1 MKVLVTGGAGYI
13 GSHMVDMLIRGGYEV
28 VIYDSL
34 VTGHRSAI
42 HPKATF
48 VQGDLLDQ
56 PKVQQLFQD
65 HQFDGIFHFASYI
78 VVPESMVK
86 PFKYLR
92 DNYLAAANLLEA
104 ATEHGV
110 KRFILSSTAALFDA
124 PEIIPIKETE
134 RVIPGSPYGE
144 SKAMIERLLYWMD
157 HIYGLKYCCLRYF
170 NAAGAH
176 PDGHIGEDHQPES
189 HLIPIVLQVALGQ
202 RESVTI
208 FGEDYPTPDGTAV
221 RDYIHIY
228 DLATAHI
235 LVTIFGEDYP
245 TPDGT
250 AVRDYIHIYDLATAH
265 ILAFEALADGRSRY
279 YNLGNGRGYSVKE
292 VIETAREVTG
302 HAIPVT
308 MGARRAGDLAVLV
321 ADSTTI
327 QEELGWEPRFAE
339 LKQIIETAWNW
350 HVSHPQGYGE

>member
-124 PEIIPIKETE
+124 PETIPIKETE

-144 SKAMIERLLYWMD
+144 SKAMIERLLYCGRAD
-157 HIYGLKYCCLRYF
+157 HPQ
-170 NAAGAH
+170 A
-176 PDGHIGEDHQPES
+176 
-189 HLIPIVLQVALGQ
+189 
-202 RESVTI
+202 
-208 FGEDYPTPDGTAV
+208 
-221 RDYIHIY
+221 
-228 DLATAHI
+228 
-235 LVTIFGEDYP
+235 
-245 TPDGT
+245 
-250 AVRDYIHIYDLATAH
+250 
-265 ILAFEALADGRSRY
+265 ALARRQMTG
-279 YNLGNGRGYSVKE
+279 GGQV
-292 VIETAREVTG
+292 VTSTGAG
-302 HAIPVT
+302 HAVINSGSAAPTAKLAADARAAWIGRALIASVMPSSSRACAPNASCFINCSATCVASAGSSPRVT
-308 MGARRAGDLAVLV
+308 
-321 ADSTTI
+321 
-327 QEELGWEPRFAE
+327 
-339 LKQIIETAWNW
+339 
-350 HVSHPQGYGE
+350 

>member
-124 PEIIPIKETE
+124 PETIPIKETE

-235 LVTIFGEDYP
+235 L
-245 TPDGT
+245 
-250 AVRDYIHIYDLATAH
+250 
-265 ILAFEALADGRSRY
+265 AFEALADGRSRY

-292 VIETAREVTG
+292 VIETARAVTG

-327 QEELGWEPRFAE
+327 QAELGWEPRFAE

>member
-34 VTGHRSAI
+34 VTGHKSAI

-124 PEIIPIKETE
+124 PETIPIKETE

-235 LVTIFGEDYP
+235 L
-245 TPDGT
+245 
-250 AVRDYIHIYDLATAH
+250 
-265 ILAFEALADGRSRY
+265 AFEALADGRSRY

-327 QEELGWEPRFAE
+327 QAELGWEPRFAE

-350 HVSHPQGYGE
+350 HVSHPKGYGE

>member
-42 HPKATF
+42 HPQATF
-48 VQGDLLDQ
+48 VEGDLLDQ
-56 PKVQQLFQD
+56 PKVQQLFKD

-104 ATEHGV
+104 AAEHGV
-110 KRFILSSTAALFDA
+110 KRFILSSTAALFDK
-124 PEIIPIKETE
+124 PETMPIKETE
-134 RVIPGSPYGE
+134 RVQPGSPYGE

-157 HIYGLKYCCLRYF
+157 QIYGLKYCCLRYF

-202 RESVTI
+202 REFVTI
-208 FGEDYPTPDGTAV
+208 FGDDYPTDDGTAV
-221 RDYIHIY
+221 RDY
-228 DLATAHI
+228 
-235 LVTIFGEDYP
+235 V
-245 TPDGT
+245 
-250 AVRDYIHIYDLATAH
+250 HIYDLATAH

-279 YNLGNGRGYSVKE
+279 FNLGNGRGYSVKE
-292 VIETAREVTG
+292 VVETARAVTG
-302 HAIPVT
+302 HAIPVK
-308 MGARRAGDLAVLV
+308 MGPRRAGDLAVLV

-327 QEELGWEPRFAE
+327 QQELGWEPRFPE
-339 LKQIIETAWNW
+339 LKQIIETAWHW
-350 HVSHPQGYGE
+350 HVKHPNGYGE